1 MKRFSYLQVLGTC
14 IFLSVSSACTQ
25 GDNSISEEKVSPPN
39 IVMILSDDQAWSDYG
54 FTNHSDL
61 ETPRLDQL
69 AKESLTFTH
78 GYVTAPLCS
87 PSLAT
92 IISGLYPHQHGITG
106 NDPAFTT
113 ELSRR
118 SNAWRTERMNVFR
131 PAINRFNDLPLLT
144 KRLKD
149 LGYLSL
155 QTGKWWMG
163 SWEDGHFT
171 HGMTHGDPQKGGRH
185 GDEGLTIGREGLE
198 PIYKFINEAEEKESP
213 FFVWY
218 APFLPHAPHTPPEEL
233 FQKYLEKAPTPAV
246 AKYWAMCE
254 WFDQTCGELLDHL
267 EEKNLAEK
275 TLVVYVCDN
284 GWIQEP
290 DQMNRYAARSKRSP
304 YEGGIRTPIMFKWP
318 GKIKPEMNQTTLVSS
333 IDILPTI
340 LAACNIAE
348 DESLPGINI
357 FDHESLNERT
367 AVFAA
372 AYQHDIET
380 LEEPTRSVTH
390 RIGIHY
396 PWKLIVPDTT
406 DHPGQPMELFNIA
419 QDAEEKN
426 NLIDTNPLV
435 AQELGEE
442 IDNWWIPK
450 HLQKNQQTPEQ

>member
-1 MKRFSYLQVLGTC
+1 MKRISYLRFPC
-14 IFLSVSSACTQ
+14 ILILLSVSIACNQ
-25 GDNSISEEKVSPPN
+25 GGKPTEEENVSPPN
-39 IVMILSDDQAWSDYG
+39 IVLILSDDQAWSDYG
-54 FTNHSDL
+54 FTNHSHL

-106 NDPAFTT
+106 NDPAFSS
-113 ELSRR
+113 ELPRR
-118 SNAWRTERMNVFR
+118 SNEWRTERMEVFR

-144 KRLKD
+144 RRLKD

-171 HGMTHGDPQKGGRH
+171 HGMTHGDPQRGGRH
-185 GDEGLTIGREGLE
+185 GDQGLTIGRKGLE
-198 PIYKFINEAEEKESP
+198 PIYKFINEAEEKDSP

-233 FQKYLEKAPTPAV
+233 FQKYLEKASTPAV

-267 EEKNLAEK
+267 EEKNLAEE

-284 GWIQEP
+284 GWIQ
-290 DQMNRYAARSKRSP
+290 DSDRAGRYAARSKRSP
-304 YEGGIRTPIMFKWP
+304 YEGGIRTPIMFRWP
-318 GKIKPEMNQTTLVSS
+318 GKIKPEMNQTTLISS

-348 DESLPGINI
+348 DESLPGINVV
-357 FDHESLNERT
+357 DQKSLNERT
-367 AVFAA
+367 VVFAE

-380 LEEPTRSVTH
+380 LEEPTRSLTH
-390 RIGIHY
+390 RIGIQY
-396 PWKLIVPDTT
+396 PWKLIVPDPT
-406 DHPGQPMELFNIA
+406 DLPVQPMELFNIA
-419 QDAEEKN
+419 QDSEEKN
-426 NLIDTNPLV
+426 NLIDTNPTV
-435 AQELGEE
+435 AQELADE
-442 IDNWWIPK
+442 IDAWWVPT
-450 HLQKNQQTPEQ
+450 HLQK